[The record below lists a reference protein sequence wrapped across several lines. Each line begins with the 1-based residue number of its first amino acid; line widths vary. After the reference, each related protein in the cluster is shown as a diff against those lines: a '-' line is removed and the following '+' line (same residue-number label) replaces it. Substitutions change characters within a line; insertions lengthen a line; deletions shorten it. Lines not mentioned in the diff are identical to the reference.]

1 LLLILAIAHKYCMDR
16 IEENILEVL
25 NGAASTDEYV
35 DLLVAAQIIG
45 SDPSYQKALE
55 ALKTAHPKP
64 DLAQAKR
71 MGVEAT
77 YAIMENYNPQCRNC
91 NPQCRNCSRSTRQYC
106 NFCGVL

>member
-1 LLLILAIAHKYCMDR
+1 MDR

-25 NGAASTDEYV
+25 NDAGSTAEYV

-45 SDPSYQKALE
+45 SDSSYQKALV
-55 ALKTAHPKP
+55 ALKTANPKP

-77 YAIMENYNPQCRNC
+77 YAIMEQNVKC
-91 NPQCRNCSRSTRQYC
+91 NRCSRPTSRYC
-106 NFCGVL
+106 TNCCIYS